1 MKRCI
6 LLVLLFFLTSMAV
19 KAQSID
25 IVYLDNGS
33 IIRGSIIEMTT
44 NESVKIKTS
53 DGSIFVYPIDQ
64 VLKIEKSSESNDS
77 DLQGINFNGK
87 MIDRHKR
94 YLCWADTKDR
104 LTVEDFQNFLG
115 PDLYNTYSE
124 ASKQFK
130 AGKNL
135 LTWGI
140 ICAFGGT
147 VCLIESVTSNDSDLI
162 GTGIGLS
169 AIYLIPG
176 NVMIGLGCVFK
187 GIGKG
192 RLEWI
197 KETYNNAG
205 TMSSNI
211 QVSPSVFKTS
221 NDSYA
226 LGATL
231 SWNF

>member
-1 MKRCI
+1 MKRSI
-6 LLVLLFFLTSMAV
+6 LLLFLFIFTSLVM
-19 KAQSID
+19 KAQSVD

-44 NESVKIKTS
+44 NENVKIKTS
-53 DGSIFVYPIDQ
+53 DGSIFVYPMEQII
-64 VLKIEKSSESNDS
+64 KIEKSTEPDDSEI
-77 DLQGINFNGK
+77 LGINFNGK

-140 ICAFGGT
+140 ICAFGGA
-147 VCLIESVTSNDSDLI
+147 VCLIESVTSNNPELI
-162 GTGIGLS
+162 GPS

-205 TMSSNI
+205 AMSSNI
-211 QVSPSVFKTS
+211 QVSPSVFKTY